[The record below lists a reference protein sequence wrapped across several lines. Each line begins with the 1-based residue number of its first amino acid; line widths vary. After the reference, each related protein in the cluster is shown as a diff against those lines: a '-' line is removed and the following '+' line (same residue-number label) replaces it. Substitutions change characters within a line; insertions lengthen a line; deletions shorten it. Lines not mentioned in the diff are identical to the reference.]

1 VRGEGNTVSCTDFL
15 QRFLYRISGYS
26 TDGSTLPQAKS
37 EVEEDFFTIVVPQWK
52 PHIYWAKRSFSQPPF
67 TKELQIKK

>member
-1 VRGEGNTVSCTDFL
+1 
-15 QRFLYRISGYS
+15 
-26 TDGSTLPQAKS
+26 LPQAKS